1 MVQCL
6 QQLRKP
12 TDKEAANEENERQAG
27 LQGQVQT
34 KPSRQSRQA
43 IPSMV
48 LGGKCSYYGVYIVG
62 DSLMGYRS
70 EVCGVIA
77 VDDRDPEKFKELIG
91 KIKLIGG
98 EFLDE
103 IGEGFLDQLGEGEV
117 GWGGGVFMFHVED
130 WKWYDDSPPVMG
142 WNAIW
147 DMANAM
153 EGVSGMFIRIGE
165 EVEDNVVEYFGR
177 DCYRLEDYA
186 RISRSIVFDDSIIGT
201 TKEISNETR

>member
-1 MVQCL
+1 
-6 QQLRKP
+6 
-12 TDKEAANEENERQAG
+12 
-27 LQGQVQT
+27 
-34 KPSRQSRQA
+34 
-43 IPSMV
+43 
-48 LGGKCSYYGVYIVG
+48 
-62 DSLMGYRS
+62 MGYRS
-70 EVCGVIA
+70 EVCGVLA
-77 VDDRDPEKFKELIG
+77 VGDHDKSGLFKELID
-91 KIKLIGG
+91 KIQTVG
-98 EFLDE
+98 ED
-103 IGEGFLDQLGEGEV
+103 FLDQLGEGEV

-153 EGVSGMFIRIGE
+153 EGVSGMFIRVGE

>member
-1 MVQCL
+1 
-6 QQLRKP
+6 
-12 TDKEAANEENERQAG
+12 
-27 LQGQVQT
+27 
-34 KPSRQSRQA
+34 
-43 IPSMV
+43 MV
-48 LGGKCSYYGVYIVG
+48 LGGERDHHGAYVMG

-117 GWGGGVFMFHVED
+117 GWKDGVFMFHVED
-130 WKWYDDSPPVMG
+130 WKWYPDFAAVVAWD
-142 WNAIW
+142 AIW
-147 DMANAM
+147 EMASAM
-153 EGVSGMFIRIGE
+153 EGVSGMFIRVGE
-165 EVEDNVVEYFGR
+165 DLEDNVVEYFGR

-186 RISRSIVFDDSIIGT
+186 CISRSVVFVDSIIGT
-201 TKEISNETR
+201 KTTEEVQA